1 MPHNKKYR
9 GDSRRPFSPK
19 GVSDS
24 KLIDERDA
32 IRKKEQLKNE
42 KDRKRFVRSIAFK
55 ERIEPILR
63 FDYSSNV
70 FSMRGDWK
78 THVKVVKLF
87 FPIIVNRNKCK
98 KFEELV
104 SKAFET
110 IFLV

>member
-9 GDSRRPFSPK
+9 GDSRRPFHPR

-24 KLIDERDA
+24 QLSDERYA
-32 IRKKEQLKNE
+32 TKKKERLRNE
-42 KDRKRFVRSIAFK
+42 KDRIRFEQSIAFK
-55 ERIEPILR
+55 ERIETKLR

-70 FSMRGDWK
+70 FSMRGDWR
-78 THVKVVKLF
+78 TQVKVVKLF
-87 FPIIVNRNKCK
+87 FPIIVSRNKCK

-110 IFLV
+110 VFLV

>member
-9 GDSRRPFSPK
+9 GDSRRPFHPR

-24 KLIDERDA
+24 QIIDERNA
-32 IRKKEQLKNE
+32 IKKKDNLRNE
-42 KDRKRFVRSIAFK
+42 KDRKRFERSIAFK
-55 ERIEPILR
+55 ERIEHKLR

-78 THVKVVKLF
+78 SKVKVVKLF
-87 FPIIVNRNKCK
+87 FPIIVSKRKCK

-104 SKAFET
+104 SKAFEST
-110 IFLV
+110 FLV